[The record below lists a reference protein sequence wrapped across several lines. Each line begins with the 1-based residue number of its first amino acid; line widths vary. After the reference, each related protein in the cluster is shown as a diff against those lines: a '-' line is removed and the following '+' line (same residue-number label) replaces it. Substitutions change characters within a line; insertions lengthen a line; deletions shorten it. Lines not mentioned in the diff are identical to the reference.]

1 VRKVLQ
7 LNLIV
12 HKTKQNLMTQN
23 QIKKEERQVF
33 HNQKLINK
41 SDFEFL
47 S

>member
-23 QIKKEERQVF
+23 QIKKEERQELQCG
-33 HNQKLINK
+33 N
-41 SDFEFL
+41 SA
-47 S
+47 